1 MKVCFHLARPKSI
14 ADTAIVAVIR
24 YSNER
29 INFSTGISVRP
40 KYWNKYAKEAKTIKG
55 ISNLELNACLNKT
68 KNRIEEIFRRYI
80 NDSGNTPQ
88 KAVLTELLN
97 KEFERKSYQKSS
109 QKTFINFFEEIIVS
123 SKAGTRLQMNGKTIS
138 GSTIKTYNTTIKHL
152 KSFAEKRKK
161 EMDFDNINLD
171 FYHEYIEYL
180 TKKLNLSPNAIGK
193 DIQIIKL
200 ILREAFERGLTKNRV
215 FENKRFSVMREQPDT
230 IYLTKD
236 ELNELS
242 NVDLKDNP
250 RLEIIR
256 DLFLIGCY
264 TGMRYSD
271 YTNISKE
278 QIEDDFR
285 MIRYKQCK
293 TGKIVVLPVKR
304 EAKFLLVKYFDQL
317 QEINELSEVKFNSKA
332 NAALKLIGQ
341 KCKLLQKNSLYKKTN
356 GGITKHID
364 HAKWEK
370 LSTHTAR
377 RTFATNELKDG
388 TPISL
393 IMAATGHLTEKAFWK
408 YIRTTPEEKAK
419 LLEIQ
424 WQKRENNLVAV

>member
-161 EMDFDNINLD
+161 EVYFDNIN
-171 FYHEYIEYL
+171 
-180 TKKLNLSPNAIGK
+180 
-193 DIQIIKL
+193 
-200 ILREAFERGLTKNRV
+200 R
-215 FENKRFSVMREQPDT
+215 
-230 IYLTKD
+230 
-236 ELNELS
+236 
-242 NVDLKDNP
+242 
-250 RLEIIR
+250 
-256 DLFLIGCY
+256 
-264 TGMRYSD
+264 
-271 YTNISKE
+271 SKE
-278 QIEDDFR
+278 QIKDDFR

-408 YIRTTPEEKAK
+408 YIRTTPEEKAE